1 MISTYGYSELRGLS
15 TDEKPINNIENGT
28 AFLEMD
34 TLKVYLFDAQN
45 KTWLPVVGE

>member
-28 AFLEMD
+28 VFFEMD
-34 TLKVYLFDAQN
+34 TQKLYMFDAEN
-45 KTWLPVVGE
+45 KTWLLVAGE